1 MTKIGGNFSLNSTL
15 EADTFPVMDLRLST
29 VRLMNDNRYP
39 WVIVIP
45 RVAGAEEIF
54 DLTRA
59 QQALL
64 TDETNAVAKALSSI
78 TDPTKMNIG
87 ALGNIV
93 RQLHIHVIAR
103 FETDLT
109 WPGPVWGVGEREP
122 YNDNGQAF
130 ISLLKSE
137 LALQLPQV

>member
-1 MTKIGGNFSLNSTL
+1 
-15 EADTFPVMDLRLST
+15 MDLRLST

-137 LALQLPQV
+137 LALQLQQV

>member
-137 LALQLPQV
+137 LALQLQQV